1 LKRKTGK
8 QKFSPKLKRLP
19 GISLAVI
26 LIALA
31 AYGLGWSDLLAVK
44 SIVIS
49 AGNEESLITQ
59 TLIPG
64 VIHNG
69 EPLAR
74 IDVAAISRKLSS
86 LSWVAKSTISRNW
99 LSHKVSITVV
109 IRKPVASFVA
119 ADSTTHYLDLHGVE
133 FELPAPDTTVPTINF
148 SQSSQ
153 SSQASQGAEQ
163 MAALLVQQIPAAII
177 AGMDSL
183 TIDSQD
189 NASMVASVG
198 AHHNITIIW
207 GDATSMGLKVNVLMH
222 LLALPENA
230 KITKIDLTNPLSPIV
245 R

>member
-1 LKRKTGK
+1 MKRKTGK

-49 AGNEESLITQ
+49 AGNEEALITQ

-74 IDVAAISRKLSS
+74 VDVAAISRKLSN
-86 LSWVAKSTISRNW
+86 LSWVAKSMISRNW
-99 LSHKVSITVV
+99 LSHKVSITVD

-133 FELPAPDTTVPTINF
+133 FELPTPDTTVPTINF
-148 SQSSQ
+148 SQ

-177 AGMDSL
+177 AGMNSL

-198 AHHNITIIW
+198 VHRNITIIW
-207 GDATSMGLKVNVLMH
+207 GDASSMALKVNVLMH

-230 KITKIDLTNPLSPIV
+230 KITKVDLTSPLSPIV